1 MRKKR
6 IISGVLA
13 SSVVLAATLGGC
25 SLVSTNSA
33 ADMNQIIAEV
43 NISDTATLDEGLAKY
58 KDAVGTTKI
67 IKREL
72 VAYYINVGYS
82 YVQNDNYEEVFN
94 MLLDALTENA
104 VLVQYSTMYLLR
116 DKATNANSDLVQDV
130 NALETYM
137 SLSDEVKKYEYLL
150 GGEDSDEVKIA
161 KYSLYSST
169 VSYTH
174 LTLPTTP

>member
-1 MRKKR
+1 
-6 IISGVLA
+6 
-13 SSVVLAATLGGC
+13 
-25 SLVSTNSA
+25 
-33 ADMNQIIAEV
+33 
-43 NISDTATLDEGLAKY
+43 
-58 KDAVGTTKI
+58 
-67 IKREL
+67 
-72 VAYYINVGYS
+72 
-82 YVQNDNYEEVFN
+82 

-161 KYSLYSST
+161 KYSLYSSINGAIDT
-169 VSYTH
+169 YEKRFLDDETSSSGSETRATPGGVDTQKENYYPATTDGKLDYKIYTGYEGNLIDDSGAYKDDMLEGSSMAVCA
-174 LTLPTTP
+174 LTTSSFPILLPRLTTL